1 MIKKTSIVLM
11 LRNCDLAGKP
21 GKPDIPNEETRKVYE
36 SGRRK
41 IKEGFT
47 EFITFTLNF
56 KVQVSRRS

>member
-11 LRNCDLAGKP
+11 LRNCDLA